1 MVRDAGPSRRIRSKS
16 RSRSRPKYEPRMN
29 VFVGPKR
36 IVTTEDDSSQYD
48 KLFTKPAKPKAHNQ
62 QKQKQLQDGAKGNAG
77 NASNMK
83 RPAASGYV
91 PKGQQ
96 LKLEHFAKQQSP
108 KKRKT

>member
-1 MVRDAGPSRRIRSKS
+1 MGPSRRIRSKS
-16 RSRSRPKYEPRMN
+16 RSRSRPKYELRMN

-48 KLFTKPAKPKAHNQ
+48 KLFTKPAKPKAHSQ
-62 QKQKQLQDGAKGNAG
+62 QKQKLQDGAKGNV
-77 NASNMK
+77 SNMK

-108 KKRKT
+108 KKRKI